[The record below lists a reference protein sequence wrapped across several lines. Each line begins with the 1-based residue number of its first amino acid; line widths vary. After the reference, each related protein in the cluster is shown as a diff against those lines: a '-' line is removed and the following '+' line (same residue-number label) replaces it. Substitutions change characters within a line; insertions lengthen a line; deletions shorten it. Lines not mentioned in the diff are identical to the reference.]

1 MEYLEM
7 VVKGIFVV
15 VALLMTF
22 FILLQEGKGESLGQ
36 PPAGALLFSCLGR
49 GQHMYKE
56 KDHDS
61 KAFHTLVGDV
71 PLAGFFCNGEIG
83 PVGGTTYVHGFTS
96 CFGCFRA
103 KS

>member
-1 MEYLEM
+1 
-7 VVKGIFVV
+7 
-15 VALLMTF
+15 
-22 FILLQEGKGESLGQ
+22 
-36 PPAGALLFSCLGR
+36 
-49 GQHMYKE
+49 MYGE

-61 KAFHTLVGDV
+61 KAFHALVGDV